1 MTFEKTYTQE
11 EFRNILTSFQNG
23 IKQNKYNERIPYDIW
38 RAFNKADK
46 VRVWLKGCLTLKVV
60 ALNPDG
66 TWFEFQEYE
75 ISYSNRGFGSFFFEN
90 YIENANNDEKKENN
104 TMKMPNMNFDF
115 GPFTGKEVAV
125 SPYGIAVRNKD
136 SEYLAYNAASGSTIN
151 VTGFTFDFQQMIY
164 KMPVAVKDLR
174 AGDMIMHCGKPMYIQ
189 NADDSKNIQ
198 CIDILNSESKVVV
211 PVTNIF
217 GFNFV
222 TKVVSFMNIG
232 AAQPSADNP
241 FGNLMPFMMM
251 SSLMGED
258 SGSGSN
264 SDFSKMMMMSM
275 MMGGSNPLANMFTP
289 QDK

>member
-23 IKQNKYNERIPYDIW
+23 VKQNKYNERIPYDIW

-46 VRVWLKGCLTLKVV
+46 VRVWLKSCLTLKVV

-136 SEYLAYNAASGSTIN
+136 GEYLAYNAASGSTIN

-211 PVTNIF
+211 PVTSIF
-217 GFNFV
+217 GFNYV
-222 TKVVSFMNIG
+222 TKVVSLMNVNAG
-232 AAQPSADNP
+232 TPSADNP
-241 FGNLMPFMMM
+241 FGNIMPYMFMQSMFGD
-251 SSLMGED
+251 GESD
-258 SGSGSN
+258 S
-264 SDFSKMMMMSM
+264 DMSKMLMLSM
-275 MMGGSNPLANMFTP
+275 MMNGGSTPFADMFNLN
-289 QDK
+289 QQ